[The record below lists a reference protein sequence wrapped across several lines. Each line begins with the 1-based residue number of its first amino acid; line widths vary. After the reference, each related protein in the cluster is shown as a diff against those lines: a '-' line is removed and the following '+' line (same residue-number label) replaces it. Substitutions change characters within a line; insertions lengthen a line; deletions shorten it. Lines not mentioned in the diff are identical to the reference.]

1 VVLNILKELESN
13 RVVLVL
19 VPSIEYNDVVHQV
32 AKDLSK
38 KNLGYITLNK
48 TFESLKDDFK
58 KAKANVDNILFV
70 DAISKT
76 IKSVPDQAKGVY
88 YLSAPN
94 SLTEISLQVSSL
106 IRHNF
111 DYIVFDSLTNLL
123 IYQGKAPVAKF
134 LSVIINKIRDSGTK
148 AVFYCLDV
156 KEHEELIQDASM
168 FVDKVI
174 KLP

>member
-1 VVLNILKELESN
+1 MPLNIVKELEMN
-13 RVVLVL
+13 KIVLLL
-19 VPSIEYNDVVHQV
+19 VPSIEYNDIVRAT
-32 AKDLSK
+32 AKALSK

-48 TFESLKDDFK
+48 TSEALKEDFK
-58 KAKANVDNILFV
+58 KNKANVENILFI

-76 IKSVPDQAKGVY
+76 IKSVPDSAKGVY

-94 SLTEISLQVSSL
+94 SLTEISIQVTSL
-106 IRHNF
+106 VNHKF

-123 IYQGKAPVAKF
+123 IYQTKAPVAKF
-134 LSVIINKIRDSGTK
+134 LSVIINKIRDSNTR

-156 KEHEELIQDASM
+156 KEHEELIEDASM

-174 KLP
+174 KL

>member
-1 VVLNILKELESN
+1 MKINIAKELEDN
-13 RVVLVL
+13 KVVLLL
-19 VPSIEYNDVVHQV
+19 VPSIEYNDDTKEI
-32 AKDLSK
+32 AKVLSK

-48 TFESLKDDFK
+48 TFGSLKEDFL
-58 KAKANVDNILFV
+58 KAKANVDNILFI

-94 SLTEISLQVSSL
+94 SLTEISLNVSRL
-106 IRHNF
+106 INHKF

-134 LSVIINKIRDSGTK
+134 LSTIINKIRDSPTR
-148 AVFYCLDV
+148 AVFYCLDT
-156 KEHEELIQDASM
+156 KEHEELIEEASM

-174 KLP
+174 KL

>member
-1 VVLNILKELESN
+1 MKLDIVKELESN
-13 RVVLVL
+13 KIVLLL
-19 VPSIEYNDVVHQV
+19 VPSVDYNDVVRAD
-32 AKDLSK
+32 AKALSK

-48 TFESLKDDFK
+48 TFEALKEDFIK
-58 KAKANVDNILFV
+58 SKVNVNNILFV

-76 IKSVPDQAKGVY
+76 IKSVPEQAKGVY
-88 YLSAPN
+88 YLSSPS

-106 IRHNF
+106 VKHDF

-134 LSVIINKIRDSGTK
+134 LSTIINKIRDSNTR

-156 KEHEELIQDASM
+156 KEHEELIEEASM
-168 FVDKVI
+168 FVDKVLHY
-174 KLP
+174 K